1 MLISIQDDLVALKSY
16 LKSRG
21 YDVADAS
28 EKLPS
33 DVFIYSQER
42 MDFPDFENSITPS
55 FDGTLIINADK
66 LSLSEIENMIKHR
79 TYTPLFS

>member
-28 EKLPS
+28 DNLPS
-33 DVFIYSQER
+33 DVFIYSHGNIALPEL
-42 MDFPDFENSITPS
+42 ENSITPNYE
-55 FDGTLIINADK
+55 GTLIINAEN

>member
-28 EKLPS
+28 DNLPS
-33 DVFIYSQER
+33 DVFIYSHEN
-42 MDFPDFENSITPS
+42 MALPHLENSITPNYE
-55 FDGTLIINADK
+55 GTLIINAEN